1 MTFLEKASAVCFA
14 KSDEEMREAI
24 SKLTDL
30 QKETMIVALIN
41 MIKKQNLGFET
52 RTFDISE

>member
-1 MTFLEKASAVCFA
+1 
-14 KSDEEMREAI
+14 MREAI
-24 SKLTDL
+24 NKLTDL